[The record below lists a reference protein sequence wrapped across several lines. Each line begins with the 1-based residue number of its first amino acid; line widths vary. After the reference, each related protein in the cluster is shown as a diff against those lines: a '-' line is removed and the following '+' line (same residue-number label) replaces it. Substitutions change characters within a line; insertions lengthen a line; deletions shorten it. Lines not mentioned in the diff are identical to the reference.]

1 MANLEAFLAP
11 LSQAQLLAAGAAVGA
26 LAVALVLGVAGSRRA
41 RRADADRRRFVA
53 LAQRAREILAASPDG
68 LFLWDGESGGISCSK
83 RLIEMLELPTDPKP
97 RYDDI
102 RKHFDG
108 DDLKKLE
115 QAVSLLRGKGTAFNI
130 VIRSGERTFQ
140 AVGGRAEDD
149 HGETLADAVWLR
161 DVSPLLSQAAAR
173 HNATGIEDKH
183 LTALLDSLPLP
194 LWIRDRDLQV
204 AFVNH
209 AGEALEQP
217 AAEIAA
223 DARDSAAAVSATR
236 VLQHDAGETTWRI
249 TEAPLGRKVGGGTI
263 GYAVPLPETPPAE
276 SRPEAPAGAG
286 EPAAAPVVTA
296 ATLIAPL
303 ESAVAVFDADGL
315 LDLYNP
321 AFAGL
326 WGLDAEWLGERPHIG
341 ELLDRLRERRRLPE
355 VADFREFRRLEIE
368 RIAVQGTPQEELM
381 HLPDGRTLRRRTGPA
396 GPDGLYHVY
405 DDVTDRLGLERSV
418 NELSRVQRTTLDN
431 LHEGIAVFGGDGRLK
446 LSNPSFARLW
456 EMGTEPPA
464 PEIHLGHL
472 LERMRPL
479 LPVPDGWDA
488 LKPAITE
495 AILDRRTR
503 TGRLELLNGKA
514 YEYADVPL
522 PDGAVLVSYMDVT
535 DSFRVER
542 ALRQRAEA
550 LAEADRLKSEFIAN
564 VSYEV
569 RTPLTSVVGFA
580 EMLTQNYF
588 GDLNRRQNEYAH
600 AILETARGLVDVVAD
615 ITDLA
620 TIEAGR
626 LELERDTLDMHA
638 MLVDAL
644 ALVRERARRKQIKL
658 AFDCP
663 PELGWIVGDQR
674 RLKQVVF
681 NLLSNAL
688 TFTPPRGTVTLDAR
702 RDGDDVVV
710 RVADTGVAIPEA
722 DRERVFQ
729 PFQRG
734 AMPEGEPEGA
744 GLGLTVVKSFVELH
758 GGSVEI
764 GANRDRGTTVTL
776 RLPADGGEAVGRRG
790 AMRPAAVEQA
800 SGEEPAAE

>member
-1 MANLEAFLAP
+1 MPDLEAYLAP
-11 LSQAQLLAAGAAVGA
+11 LSQVQLLAVGGA
-26 LAVALVLGVAGSRRA
+26 LGVLIAALASAIGGRA
-41 RRADADRRRFVA
+41 RRRREREEAHRYVA
-53 LAQRAREILAASPDG
+53 LAQRAREILAAAPDG
-68 LFLWDGESGGISCSK
+68 LFLWDGETGGISCSK
-83 RLIEMLELPTDPKP
+83 HLIEMLDLPTDPRP

-102 RKHFDG
+102 RKHFSG
-108 DDLKKLE
+108 DDLKRLE
-115 QAVSLLRGKGTAFNI
+115 QAVSLLRGKGAAFD
-130 VIRSGERTFQ
+130 VVLRSGERTFQ
-140 AVGGRAEDD
+140 AVGARALDEA
-149 HGETLADAVWLR
+149 GETLADAVWLR
-161 DVSPLLSQAAAR
+161 DVSRLMTAAGPR
-173 HNATGIEDKH
+173 NGSDLEDKH

-194 LWIRDRDLQV
+194 LWIRDRKLAV
-204 AFVNH
+204 AFVNR

-217 AAEIAA
+217 ATEIAA
-223 DARDSAAAVSATR
+223 EARDGAAPVTVTR
-236 VLQHDAGETTWRI
+236 VLRHDAGEAAWRI
-249 TEAPLGRKVGGGTI
+249 TEAPLGNRVGGGTI
-263 GYAVPLPETPPAE
+263 GYAVPVEE
-276 SRPEAPAGAG
+276 VSSAGAASDPPSSIAG
-286 EPAAAPVVTA
+286 AVASASGVTA
-296 ATLIAPL
+296 EELIAPL

-321 AFAGL
+321 AFAAL
-326 WGLDAEWLGERPHIG
+326 WGLEADWLAGRPHVG

-396 GPDGLYHVY
+396 GPEGLYHVY
-405 DDVTDRLGLERSV
+405 DDVSDRLGLERSV
-418 NELSRVQRTTLDN
+418 NELSQVQHTTLDN

-456 EMGTEPPA
+456 EMGEAPPQPA
-464 PEIHLGHL
+464 THLGDV
-472 LERMRPL
+472 LERMRPM
-479 LPVPDGWDA
+479 LPAPDGWA
-488 LKPAITE
+488 VLKPAITE
-495 AILDRRTR
+495 AVLDRRPR
-503 TGRLELLNGKA
+503 TGRIELLNGKA
-514 YEYADVPL
+514 YDYADVPL

-588 GDLNRRQNEYAH
+588 GELNQRQGEYAS

-626 LELERDTLDMHA
+626 LELERDTLDLHA

-658 AFDCP
+658 AFDCR
-663 PELGWIVGDQR
+663 PEIGWIVGDQR

-702 RDGDDVVV
+702 RDGDDIVI

-734 AMPEGEPEGA
+734 AAPEGEPEGA

-758 GGSVEI
+758 GGRVEI

-776 RLPADGGEAVGRRG
+776 RLPADGGEAVSRRG
-790 AMRPAAVEQA
+790 TLRAATKDGV